1 MSKFKS
7 KSEIHN
13 SRVPGICNPKNAAFS
28 LIELLVV
35 VAIIAVLVA
44 MLLPALGVARSQAKK
59 IQCLSNLKQVFLVA
73 TYYAQDNNG
82 WINGPY
88 RTGTK
93 NWVSDFR
100 LYFQSISGSGAGSWQ
115 EVNLCGEKKPADG
128 YCYGMNKQ
136 LSPNGWSDPFRFQDN
151 REDPVHTIFICDYR
165 PNNLIF
171 ASWDFEANDPTLER
185 LRHRGMVN
193 ILLYAGQVESFS
205 DLDDPRLGW

>member
-1 MSKFKS
+1 VKENFVFNERAAEK
-7 KSEIHN
+7 E
-13 SRVPGICNPKNAAFS
+13 KNLETGVCFT

-44 MLLPALGVARSQAKK
+44 MLLPALGAARSQAKK
-59 IQCLSNLKQVFLVA
+59 IRCSSNLRQIFLVA

-93 NWVSDFR
+93 NWISDFR
-100 LYFQSISGSGAGSWQ
+100 NYFQSFSGSGASSWQ
-115 EVNLCGEKKPADG
+115 EVNVCGEKKAADG
-128 YCYGMNKQ
+128 YCYSMNKQ

-151 REDPVHTIFICDYR
+151 RETPGNTIFIGDYR
-165 PNNLIF
+165 PNSCIF
-171 ASWDFEANDPTLER
+171 ASWDYAINDPTLER
-185 LRHRGMVN
+185 RRHRGMVN
-193 ILLYAGQVESFS
+193 ILIYAGQVESYL